1 MRQKRILQV
10 ISGFAAVLMVAST
23 LVYGYV
29 LGGWFTQKS
38 LLDSHLEVIAPYFD
52 LAMPEHADVASPV
65 PVAIL
70 VPGCLGTHAFHR
82 EWAKT
87 LREAGLA
94 TLIVDSY
101 TPRGLVG
108 LEAIAKVCEGARPW
122 GFERA
127 ADVVAAVTHVQRI
140 PQLDGRRVALIG
152 WSHGGWA
159 VMDAL
164 TFGPRSRPT
173 NLECV
178 PQTWSQGV
186 RAVVLF
192 YPYCGFGSRSA
203 TAGWPNPVPS
213 LMYLAGDDE
222 NIPTDASLN
231 TVRQL
236 AEKGVSIEVRLQ
248 PKATHWFDNP
258 EGFDLVPHRFDAE
271 FSNAAKTEIRSF
283 LLGLLVE
290 SDLENARDNDR

>member
-1 MRQKRILQV
+1 MKLMTLSQKRILQL
-10 ISGFAAVLMVAST
+10 ISGFVALLLVAST
-23 LVYGYV
+23 LVYGYA
-29 LGGWFTQKS
+29 LGGWFTPKP
-38 LLDSHLEVIAPYFD
+38 LLHVHLEVIAPYFD
-52 LAMPEHADVASPV
+52 LAMPKRADAASPV

-70 VPGCLGTHAFHR
+70 VPDCLGTHAFQR

-101 TPRGLVG
+101 TPRGLVD

-127 ADVVAAVTHVQRI
+127 ADVVAAVTYVQRI
-140 PQLDGRRVALIG
+140 PQLDGRRVVLIG

-173 NLECV
+173 NLDSV
-178 PQTWSQGV
+178 PRNWSQGV

-192 YPYCGFGSRSA
+192 YPYCGFGTRSA
-203 TAGWPNPVPS
+203 SVGWPNPLPS
-213 LMYLAGDDE
+213 LMFLAGDDE
-222 NIPTDASLN
+222 NVPTDACLKSAH
-231 TVRQL
+231 QL

-248 PKATHWFDNP
+248 PNATHWFDNP
-258 EGFDLVPHRFDAE
+258 EGFDLLPHRFDAE
-271 FSNAAKTEIRSF
+271 FSSAAKEEIRSF
-283 LLGLLVE
+283 LHGLLAE
-290 SDLENARDNDR
+290 